1 MSDFGNTMLPPPKF
15 DLMFNTKVRTGIGK
29 SDPPSLM
36 PRDRYNKSKQKSI
49 RIFCSICPFRPFSPR
64 ASES

>member
-36 PRDRYNKSKQKSI
+36 PRDRYNKSKQKVY
-49 RIFCSICPFRPFSPR
+49 PHLLLHLPLPPLLP
-64 ASES
+64 ES